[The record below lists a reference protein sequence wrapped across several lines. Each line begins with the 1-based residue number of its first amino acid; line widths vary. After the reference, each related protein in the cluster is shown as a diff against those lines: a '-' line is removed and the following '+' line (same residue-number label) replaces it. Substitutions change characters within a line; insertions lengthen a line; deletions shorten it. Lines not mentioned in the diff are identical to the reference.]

1 MKLCGAAYSR
11 PIPAFSPNS
20 GPIEIFKCRP
30 FDTTLR
36 FEVFCGKPTYVC
48 DLSGFLYEG
57 GRLGWVVVMA
67 GKGADPWADVDF
79 DEVQEATCLEVKA
92 PTQKNLCTFILILG
106 GRHQSPFQLFPIVWR
121 EEARLPTGRWY
132 RGGDEVI
139 FLSNDQKS
147 NIPFQQSTQPP
158 KDQIFLSIDQKSNIP
173 FQQSTQ
179 IFLSNGQKSNIPF
192 QRSTQPQKIKYSF
205 RPSCPQKTQ
214 IFCQGDGVPS
224 NSGGAGSVDWGD
236 RRGRL
241 WSDWVRRVCP
251 ALC

>member
-30 FDTTLR
+30 FDTALR

-139 FLSNDQKS
+139 FLFNDQKS

-158 KDQIFLSIDQKSNIP
+158 KDQIFLS
-173 FQQSTQ
+173 
-179 IFLSNGQKSNIPF
+179 NGQKSNIHF
-192 QRSTQPQKIKYSF
+192 QQSTQPPKIKYSF
-205 RPSCPQKTQ
+205 PSTNPPQK

-241 WSDWVRRVCP
+241 RSDWVRRVCS

>member
-30 FDTTLR
+30 FDTALR
-36 FEVFCGKPTYVC
+36 FEVFCGKPTYVRPFRVSVWGREVR
-48 DLSGFLYEG
+48 LSCRDG
-57 GRLGWVVVMA
+57 GQGGGSLGGCRLRRSPRGHLSW
-67 GKGADPWADVDF
+67 G
-79 DEVQEATCLEVKA
+79 ESS
-92 PTQKNLCTFILILG
+92 KNLCTFILILG

-158 KDQIFLSIDQKSNIP
+158 KDQIFLS
-173 FQQSTQ
+173 
-179 IFLSNGQKSNIPF
+179 NGQKSNIPF
-192 QRSTQPQKIKYSF
+192 QQTKIKYSF
-205 RPSCPQKTQ
+205 PKINPPQKTQ

-241 WSDWVRRVCP
+241 RSDWVRRVCS